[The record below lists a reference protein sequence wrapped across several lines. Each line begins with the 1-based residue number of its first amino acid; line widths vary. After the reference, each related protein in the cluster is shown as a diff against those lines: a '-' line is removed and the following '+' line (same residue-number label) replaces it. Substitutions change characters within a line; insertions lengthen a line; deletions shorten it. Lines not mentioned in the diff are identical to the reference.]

1 MVDKPLLAIVVPC
14 YNEEDVLPETARRL
28 TALLEQL
35 LEEGAVAI
43 GSHIVFVDDGSRD
56 RTWAFIEEESERN
69 PFVSGVKLARN
80 VGHQRALFAGLD
92 TVRAYADC
100 AVSIDADLQDD
111 VEAIREFVQK
121 YREGYDIVYGVRRS
135 RKTDTWF
142 KRTTAQAFY
151 RFMQALGI
159 ELIYNHADFRLMS
172 KRALDEL
179 SRYTEVNLFLRGL
192 VPLVGFR
199 STCVFYDRHER
210 WAGQSKYPLKK
221 MLAFAFDGIT
231 SLSVAPIRAI
241 TLIGFLA
248 FLISGAAGL
257 YALIVKFLG
266 HAESGW
272 TSLMI
277 SVWFIGGLVL
287 MSLGLIGEYIGKIYQ
302 EVKRRPRFA
311 IEKTVQLP
319 LSSEREKTPARL

>member
-14 YNEEDVLPETARRL
+14 YNEEEVLPETARRL

-56 RTWAFIEEESERN
+56 RTWALIEEESERN

-80 VGHQRALFAGLD
+80 VGHQRALLAGLE

-257 YALIVKFLG
+257 YALISKLLG

-277 SVWFIGGLVL
+277 SVWFIGGLML

-311 IEKTVQLP
+311 IETTVQLP
-319 LSSEREKTPARL
+319 LPSEREKTPARL

>member
-1 MVDKPLLAIVVPC
+1 MDKPLLAIVVPC
-14 YNEEDVLPETARRL
+14 YNEEEVLPETARRL

-56 RTWAFIEEESERN
+56 RTWALIEEESERN

-80 VGHQRALFAGLD
+80 VGHQRALLAGLE

-151 RFMQALGI
+151 RFMRAIGI

-248 FLISGAAGL
+248 FLTSGAAGL
-257 YALIVKFLG
+257 YALIVKWLG

-319 LSSEREKTPARL
+319 LPSEKEKTPAHL

>member
-1 MVDKPLLAIVVPC
+1 MDKPLLAIVVPC
-14 YNEEDVLPETARRL
+14 YNEEEVLPETARRL

-56 RTWAFIEEESERN
+56 RTWALIEEESERN

-80 VGHQRALFAGLD
+80 VGHQRALLAGLE

-151 RFMQALGI
+151 RFMRAIGI

-248 FLISGAAGL
+248 FLTSGAAGL
-257 YALIVKFLG
+257 YALIVKWLG

-319 LSSEREKTPARL
+319 LPSEREKTPARL

>member
-14 YNEEDVLPETARRL
+14 YNEEEVLPETARRL

-56 RTWAFIEEESERN
+56 RTWALIEEESERN

-80 VGHQRALFAGLD
+80 VGHQRALLAGLE

-151 RFMQALGI
+151 RFMRAIGI

-248 FLISGAAGL
+248 FLTSGAAGL
-257 YALIVKFLG
+257 YALISKLLG

-277 SVWFIGGLVL
+277 SIWFIGGLVL

-319 LSSEREKTPARL
+319 LPSEREKTPARL

>member
-14 YNEEDVLPETARRL
+14 YNEEDVLPETSRRL

-35 LEEGAVAI
+35 LEEGAIAI

-56 RTWAFIEEESERN
+56 RTWTLIEEESERN

-80 VGHQRALFAGLD
+80 VGHQRALLAGLD

-142 KRTTAQAFY
+142 KRTTAQVFY

>member
-14 YNEEDVLPETARRL
+14 YNEEEVLPETARRL

-56 RTWAFIEEESERN
+56 RTWALIEEESERN

-80 VGHQRALFAGLD
+80 VGHQRALLAGLE

-151 RFMQALGI
+151 RFMRAIGI

-248 FLISGAAGL
+248 FLASGAAGL
-257 YALIVKFLG
+257 YALISKLLG
-266 HAESGW
+266 RAESGW

-277 SVWFIGGLVL
+277 SVWFIGGLML

-311 IEKTVQLP
+311 IETTVQLP
-319 LSSEREKTPARL
+319 LPSEREKTPARL

>member
-14 YNEEDVLPETARRL
+14 YNEEEVLPETARRL

-56 RTWAFIEEESERN
+56 RTWALIEEESERN

-80 VGHQRALFAGLD
+80 VGHQRALLAGLE

-151 RFMQALGI
+151 RFMRAIGI

-248 FLISGAAGL
+248 FLTSGAAGL
-257 YALIVKFLG
+257 YALIVKWLG

-319 LSSEREKTPARL
+319 LPSEKEKTPAHL

>member
-14 YNEEDVLPETARRL
+14 YNEEEVLPETARRL

-56 RTWAFIEEESERN
+56 RTWALIEEESERN

-80 VGHQRALFAGLD
+80 VGHQRALLAGLE

-151 RFMQALGI
+151 RFMRAIGI

-248 FLISGAAGL
+248 FLTSGAAGL
-257 YALIVKFLG
+257 YALISKLLG

-277 SVWFIGGLVL
+277 SIWFIGGLVL

-319 LSSEREKTPARL
+319 LPTEKEKTPAL

>member
-14 YNEEDVLPETARRL
+14 YNEEDVLPETIRRL

-56 RTWAFIEEESERN
+56 RTWALIEEESERN

-80 VGHQRALFAGLD
+80 VGHQRALLAGLE

-151 RFMQALGI
+151 RFMRAIGI

-248 FLISGAAGL
+248 FLASGAAGL
-257 YALIVKFLG
+257 YALISKLLG

-311 IEKTVQLP
+311 VEKTVQLP
-319 LSSEREKTPARL
+319 LPSEREKTPARL

>member
-14 YNEEDVLPETARRL
+14 YNEEEVLPETARRL

-56 RTWAFIEEESERN
+56 RTWALIEEESERN

-80 VGHQRALFAGLD
+80 VGHQRALLAGLE

-151 RFMQALGI
+151 RFMRAIGI

-248 FLISGAAGL
+248 FLASGAAGL
-257 YALIVKFLG
+257 YALISKLLG

-277 SVWFIGGLVL
+277 SVWFIGGLML
-287 MSLGLIGEYIGKIYQ
+287 MSLGLIGEYIGKMYQ

-311 IEKTVQLP
+311 VEKTVQLP
-319 LSSEREKTPARL
+319 LPSEREKTPARL

>member
-14 YNEEDVLPETARRL
+14 YNEEEVLPETARRL

-56 RTWAFIEEESERN
+56 RTWALIEEESERN

-80 VGHQRALFAGLD
+80 VGHQRALLAGLE

-121 YREGYDIVYGVRRS
+121 YREGYDVVYGVRRS

-151 RFMQALGI
+151 RFMRAIGI

-248 FLISGAAGL
+248 FLASGAAGL
-257 YALIVKFLG
+257 YALISKLLG

-287 MSLGLIGEYIGKIYQ
+287 MSLGLIGEYIGKMYQ

-311 IEKTVQLP
+311 VEKTVQLP
-319 LSSEREKTPARL
+319 LPSEREKTPARL

>member
-14 YNEEDVLPETARRL
+14 YNEEEVLPETARRL

-56 RTWAFIEEESERN
+56 RTWALIEEESERN

-80 VGHQRALFAGLD
+80 VGHQRALLAGLE

-151 RFMQALGI
+151 RFMRAIGI

-248 FLISGAAGL
+248 FLASGAAGL
-257 YALIVKFLG
+257 YALISKLLG

-311 IEKTVQLP
+311 VEKTVQLP
-319 LSSEREKTPARL
+319 LPSEREKTPARL

>member
-14 YNEEDVLPETARRL
+14 YNEEEVLPETARRL

-56 RTWAFIEEESERN
+56 RTWALIEEESERN

-80 VGHQRALFAGLD
+80 VGHQRALLAGLD

-121 YREGYDIVYGVRRS
+121 YREGYDVVYGVRRS

-151 RFMQALGI
+151 RFMRAIGI

-248 FLISGAAGL
+248 FLASGAAGL
-257 YALIVKFLG
+257 YALISKLLG

-287 MSLGLIGEYIGKIYQ
+287 MSLGLIGEYIGKMYQ

-311 IEKTVQLP
+311 VEKTVQLP
-319 LSSEREKTPARL
+319 LPSEREKTPARL

>member
-14 YNEEDVLPETARRL
+14 YNEEEVLPETVRRL

-56 RTWAFIEEESERN
+56 RTWALIEEESERN

-80 VGHQRALFAGLD
+80 VGHQRALLAGLE

-159 ELIYNHADFRLMS
+159 KLIYNHADFRLMS

-192 VPLVGFR
+192 IPLVGFR

-257 YALIVKFLG
+257 YALIVKWLG

-319 LSSEREKTPARL
+319 LPSEREKTPARL

>member
-35 LEEGAVAI
+35 LEEGAIAI

-56 RTWAFIEEESERN
+56 RTWALIEEESERN

-80 VGHQRALFAGLD
+80 VGHQRALLAGLD

-111 VEAIREFVQK
+111 VEAIRKFVQK

-319 LSSEREKTPARL
+319 LPSEREKTPARL

>member
-1 MVDKPLLAIVVPC
+1 MMDKPLLAIVVPC
-14 YNEEDVLPETARRL
+14 YNEEDVLPETIRRL
-28 TALLEQL
+28 TVLLEQL

-56 RTWAFIEEESERN
+56 RTWSLIEEESERN
-69 PFVSGVKLARN
+69 PFVAGIKLARN
-80 VGHQRALFAGLD
+80 VGHQRALLAGLD

-199 STCVFYDRHER
+199 SSCVFYDRHER

-221 MLAFAFDGIT
+221 MLSFAFDGIT

-241 TLIGFLA
+241 TLIGFAA

-257 YALIVKFLG
+257 YALISKWLG
-266 HAESGW
+266 HAKSGW

-287 MSLGLIGEYIGKIYQ
+287 MSLGLIGEYVGKIYQ

-311 IEKTVQLP
+311 IETTVQLP
-319 LSSEREKTPARL
+319 LPAEQKKTPARL

>member
-14 YNEEDVLPETARRL
+14 YNEEEVLPETVRRL

-56 RTWAFIEEESERN
+56 RTWALIEEESERN

-80 VGHQRALFAGLD
+80 VGHQRALLAGLE

-151 RFMQALGI
+151 RFMRAIGI

-248 FLISGAAGL
+248 FLASGAAGL
-257 YALIVKFLG
+257 YALISKLLG

-277 SVWFIGGLVL
+277 SIWFIGGLVL

-319 LSSEREKTPARL
+319 LPSEREKTPARL

>member
-14 YNEEDVLPETARRL
+14 YNEEEVLPETARRL

-56 RTWAFIEEESERN
+56 RTWALIEEESERN

-80 VGHQRALFAGLD
+80 VGHQRALLAGLE

-121 YREGYDIVYGVRRS
+121 YREGYDVVYGVRRS

-151 RFMQALGI
+151 RFMRAIGI

-248 FLISGAAGL
+248 FLASGAAGL
-257 YALIVKFLG
+257 YALISKLLG
-266 HAESGW
+266 RAESGW

-277 SVWFIGGLVL
+277 SVWFIGGLML
-287 MSLGLIGEYIGKIYQ
+287 MSLGLIGEYIGKMYQ

-311 IEKTVQLP
+311 VEKTVQLP
-319 LSSEREKTPARL
+319 LPSEREKTPARL

>member
-14 YNEEDVLPETARRL
+14 YNEEEVLPETARRL

-56 RTWAFIEEESERN
+56 RTWALIEEESERN

-80 VGHQRALFAGLD
+80 VGHQRALLAGLE

-151 RFMQALGI
+151 RFMRAIGI

-248 FLISGAAGL
+248 FLTSGAAGL
-257 YALIVKFLG
+257 YALISKWLG
-266 HAESGW
+266 RAESGW

-277 SVWFIGGLVL
+277 SVWFIGGLML

-311 IEKTVQLP
+311 IETTVQLP
-319 LSSEREKTPARL
+319 LPSEREKTPARL

>member
-35 LEEGAVAI
+35 LEEGAIAI

-56 RTWAFIEEESERN
+56 RTWALIEEESERN

-80 VGHQRALFAGLD
+80 VGHQRALLAGLD

>member
-14 YNEEDVLPETARRL
+14 YNEEEVLPETARRL

-56 RTWAFIEEESERN
+56 RTWALIEEESERN

-80 VGHQRALFAGLD
+80 VGHQRALLAGLE

-151 RFMQALGI
+151 RFMRAIGI

-248 FLISGAAGL
+248 FLTSGAAGL
-257 YALIVKFLG
+257 YALIVKWLG

-319 LSSEREKTPARL
+319 LPSEREKTPARL

>member
-14 YNEEDVLPETARRL
+14 YNEEEVLPETARRL

-56 RTWAFIEEESERN
+56 RTWALIEEESERN

-80 VGHQRALFAGLD
+80 VGHQRALLAGLE

-151 RFMQALGI
+151 RFMRAIGI

-248 FLISGAAGL
+248 FLASGAAGL
-257 YALIVKFLG
+257 YALISKLLG

-319 LSSEREKTPARL
+319 LPAERENTPVRL